1 MLAFQ
6 ATEEEYRALYAIQK
20 SFEQHFTLPAS
31 PASGSR
37 VPSIDSQPEFTK
49 QIRATLGETRFADWE
64 SSTQTHVQA
73 LAQLAVVNNLPPTAV
88 REVNALLAAAAAS
101 SWTLVNDD
109 ARPTEQRAAAL
120 AQLAAATRTQV
131 AAKLG
136 PDVTE
141 KYLRDVFWI
150 DLMANGGGVQLT
162 GGSISMRS
170 VAPITRPAAP
180 PAPTTPGK

>member
-1 MLAFQ
+1 M
-6 ATEEEYRALYAIQK
+6 
-20 SFEQHFTLPAS
+20 
-31 PASGSR
+31 
-37 VPSIDSQPEFTK
+37 
-49 QIRATLGETRFADWE
+49 
-64 SSTQTHVQA
+64 
-73 LAQLAVVNNLPPTAV
+73 PPTAV
-88 REVNALLAAAAAS
+88 REVNALLTAAAAS
-101 SWTLVNDD
+101 SWTLVTDD

-120 AQLAAATRTQV
+120 AQLAADTRAHV

-150 DLMANGGGVQLT
+150 DLMANGGGVHLT